1 MPLRAHNVALATAAA
16 LLSAA
21 LRVVTA
27 VPTLPGSLNTDYI
40 TPPFTFS
47 PDHRFGIMVPVF
59 HIEAEAAQEPD
70 DRRNK
75 VVELRTHRIVAV
87 IQSEPGYD
95 RALNFHETATPRWSA
110 DSSLLLWKVN
120 GKWSPDALVL
130 LKVEQNRAKW
140 QLDLLKTAQ
149 QAVLARTQEAAPD
162 QYEICKKA
170 NSVLNGRKY
179 PAGFTIDVTTDG
191 EKLRRLDRRSEK
203 EFDRLMNKNNE
214 AKLTQKE
221 QTRLEELIH
230 QLQEITF
237 YNTRTI
243 ALPLEVHA
251 DLSSNPKEIENFP
264 TLTSHLDAV
273 VTSHGQFAVKGFHLG
288 SSQQP

>member
-1 MPLRAHNVALATAAA
+1 
-16 LLSAA
+16 
-21 LRVVTA
+21 
-27 VPTLPGSLNTDYI
+27 
-40 TPPFTFS
+40 
-47 PDHRFGIMVPVF
+47 MVPVF

-87 IQSEPGYD
+87 IHTEPGYD

-130 LKVEQNRAKW
+130 LKIEQNRAKW

-149 QAVLARTQEAAPD
+149 QAVLLWTREAAPE

-170 NSVLNGRKY
+170 NSGSGRAF
-179 PAGFTIDVTTDG
+179 PDGFSIDVTTNG
-191 EKLRRLDRRSEK
+191 E
-203 EFDRLMNKNNE
+203 
-214 AKLTQKE
+214 
-221 QTRLEELIH
+221 
-230 QLQEITF
+230 
-237 YNTRTI
+237 NTRTI

-251 DLSSNPKEIENFP
+251 DLDSNPKEIENLP
-264 TLTSHLDAV
+264 TLTSHLDAE
-273 VTSHGQFAVKGFHLG
+273 VTSDGQFAVKDFQLTKKPWK
-288 SSQQP
+288 SLK